1 MPGFAKLTL
10 YAFSTLSDMSLLTP
24 VDREY
29 VHKLTVLKSAFCDV
43 TRCIHAYLVTKVYI
57 HYSTV

>member
-10 YAFSTLSDMSLLTP
+10 YAFSNLSDMFLLTP
-24 VDREY
+24 VYSEY
-29 VHKLTVLKSAFCDV
+29 VHKLTVLKSALCDV
-43 TRCIHAYLVTKVYI
+43 TRRIHAYLVTNIYI